1 MSKTFAIYCHSHL
14 ELHIYFHV
22 SRSYFDNVP
31 EESEADL
38 AYQPAPGS
46 PSYKE
51 NEKDVESDGS
61 DDPLDAFMQEIE
73 VSADDV
79 GFFITICEFF
89 Y

>member
-1 MSKTFAIYCHSHL
+1 M
-14 ELHIYFHV
+14 